1 MLVLGRD
8 EVAELDRCA
17 PVEARVGL
25 LVVLGPAIGVRGWV
39 FEVARW
45 GVGLGGGGGG
55 GGRVSDAGGGGEGAE
70 EGAEVGG
77 FGEGHC

>member
-25 LVVLGPAIGVRGWV
+25 LVVLGPAIGVGGWV
-39 FEVARW
+39 FEVARR
-45 GVGLGGGGGG
+45 GVGLGGGG
-55 GGRVSDAGGGGEGAE
+55 VSDAGGGGEGAE

-77 FGEGHC
+77 VGEGHC